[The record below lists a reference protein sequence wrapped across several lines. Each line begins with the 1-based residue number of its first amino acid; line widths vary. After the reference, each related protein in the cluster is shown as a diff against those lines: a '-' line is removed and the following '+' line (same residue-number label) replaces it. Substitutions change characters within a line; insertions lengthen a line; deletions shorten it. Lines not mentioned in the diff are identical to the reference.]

1 VVIDNT
7 GAITPDGDKEFAE
20 SVPLTINSGA
30 TLTPGANLFTF
41 GGDFINNGTWTPS
54 SNDVII
60 TGTVNQDIGTLSTTG
75 TLSMTKTDG
84 VAILQGDI
92 NMTNLVMNGSGGTL
106 RLGANHTHT
115 VAGLWTNSAGTMRC
129 NTSTLNVDGDVSGTA
144 INFVSNNGTVHF
156 RGNAP
161 QVLPDFTYNI
171 LELSGTGLKTLSG
184 TTVVDEVLTI
194 HPGTEL
200 DLGSQTLELA
210 GNGVPLVNNGVF
222 TAGTSTVRYSGTGSA
237 TIAAL
242 DYYDLDASGGDR
254 VLSSTDTIGVAGS
267 FIPGTGTYTVTNSR
281 VDFNGDAS
289 QDLPSFTFNE
299 LFLSSGPKKILGSI
313 IVSCQSV
320 RIRDG
325 ASLEING
332 TGGGKLNV
340 IH

>member
-1 VVIDNT
+1 
-7 GAITPDGDKEFAE
+7 
-20 SVPLTINSGA
+20 
-30 TLTPGANLFTF
+30 
-41 GGDFINNGTWTPS
+41 
-54 SNDVII
+54 
-60 TGTVNQDIGTLSTTG
+60 
-75 TLSMTKTDG
+75 MTKTNR
-84 VAILQGDI
+84 VAILQGD
-92 NMTNLVMNGSGGTL
+92 MHVTNLVMNGPGGIL
-106 RLGANHTHT
+106 RLGGNHTHT
-115 VAGLWTNSAGTMRC
+115 ITGTWTNTAGTLRC
-129 NTSTLNVDGDVSGTA
+129 NSSTLNVDGDVSGTA
-144 INFVSNNGTVHF
+144 ITFEGNNGLVHF
-156 RGNAP
+156 RSNAP
-161 QVLPDFTYNI
+161 QVIPDFTYNG
-171 LELSGTGLKTLSG
+171 LELSGTGLKTLSA
-184 TTVVDEVLTI
+184 TTVVNEVLTI
-194 HPGTEL
+194 DPDAEL

-210 GNGVPLVNNGVF
+210 GDGVPLVNNGIF
-222 TAGTSTVRYSGTGSA
+222 AAGTSTVRYSGTGSA

-281 VDFNGDAS
+281 VDFNGDTG

-320 RIRDG
+320 QIRDG